1 MKSII
6 IWKLRILSS
15 WILKKYQ
22 PKVIGV
28 TGSVGKTS
36 TVEAMYTVL
45 RTKYRTQKSYK
56 NYNNELGLPLSIIGA
71 AAGGKNPF
79 AWIRVFVKAMGLV
92 LTRSASYPEILVLEM
107 GADRPGDIKYLTTL
121 APCDVGVITA
131 IGPAHL
137 ELFDSVEKVAR
148 EKQVIVTHLKKN
160 NTAIL
165 NADDQQIMQMRE
177 KVRAEILTFGFSE
190 SADVRA
196 VELHVSSG
204 PSADPWVDVQIKGL
218 SFKLQYQGST
228 VPVFLPSVLGKHQVY
243 AGLIA
248 AAVGI
253 SQGMNISDI
262 ATALR
267 DYNSPPGRMRL
278 LAGIKH
284 TSLIDDTYNSSP
296 LAANAALE
304 LLQEISVSGKKYV
317 ALGDMLELGGYTEE
331 GHRDVGHHVAES
343 ADYLVTVGRR
353 AKYIADGAIEAGMN
367 PDYIVSFGETEPAG
381 RFIQQRIK
389 TGDIIL
395 IKGSQGARM
404 ERVVKE
410 LMAEPLKAPQLLIR
424 QGPEWQ

>member
-1 MKSII
+1 MI
-6 IWKLRILSS
+6 LR
-15 WILKKYQ
+15 KYQ
-22 PKVIGV
+22 PRIIGV

-36 TVEAMYTVL
+36 TVEAIYTVL
-45 RTKYRTQKSYK
+45 RTKYRVRKSYK

-71 AAGGKNPF
+71 TAGGRNPF
-79 AWIRVFVKAMGLV
+79 AWVGVFFRALGLI
-92 LTRSASYPEILVLEM
+92 LARSATYPEILVLEM
-107 GADRPGDIKYLTTL
+107 GADRPGDIKYLTEL

-131 IGPAHL
+131 IGPSHL
-137 ELFDSVEKVAR
+137 ELFDTVEKVAR
-148 EKQVIVTHLKKN
+148 EKYIIVTHLKKD

-165 NADDQQIMQMRE
+165 NADDRDVMAVQE
-177 KVRAEILTFGFSE
+177 KIRSQVLTFGFAE
-190 SADVRA
+190 SADLRA
-196 VELHVSSG
+196 LELNVSSG

-218 SFKLQYQGST
+218 SFKLQYEGST

-243 AGLIA
+243 AGLAA

-267 DYNSPPGRMRL
+267 EYNSPPGRMRL
-278 LAGIKH
+278 IAGIKH

-296 LAANAALE
+296 LAANAALA
-304 LLQEISVSGKKYV
+304 LLKDIDVSGKKFV

-343 ADYLVTVGRR
+343 TDYLVTVGER

-367 PDYIVSFGETEPAG
+367 PDHVFVFGGTEPAG
-381 RFIQQRIK
+381 KFIQERMK
-389 TGDIIL
+389 TGDIVL
-395 IKGSQGARM
+395 VKGSQGARM

-410 LMAEPLKAPQLLIR
+410 LMAEPLQAPQLLVR
-424 QGPEWQ
+424 QGPEWRT